1 MKRTEGGNGA
11 RTRTRRRVLGA
22 AALGLAVVSLPAVAD
37 ALRLELADA
46 TRNDAVRS
54 YDIAPGPLGDT
65 LNRVARRAGVV
76 FTFEPSLVSG
86 KRSAGV
92 RGDFSV
98 REAFTAALQGS
109 GLELRIDEAGGYTLR
124 RAPVQ
129 PLPALGDDSSSI
141 HQLEAIQVRAKR
153 FHEIGPLPGLGLTK
167 EEIPGNVQSLT
178 AADIRNAHAVSV
190 ADLLNSTM
198 QSVNV
203 NDYQGNPFQMDV
215 NYRGFTASPQ
225 LGTPQGLSVFIDGI
239 RVNEPFGD
247 VVNWDMIPMNA
258 LSGFDVFPGSNPIFG
273 LGTLGGAFSMRT
285 KSGFD
290 SPGVEAEL
298 LTGAFG
304 RNQLLVSGGWNN
316 GNVGLFG
323 AGNFFVEDGWRDNS
337 PTKVNQ
343 VFGKGSYRSDRLDLN
358 LSSLYVWN
366 DLVGNGLIP
375 SQMYAQDRNGVFTSP
390 DTTKNRLLQL
400 QLSGSFI
407 VNDNFTITGQVYQR
421 DSNRRA
427 LGADVY
433 TELRGDYAR
442 RKLDPGEQYTCLYN
456 SSNKYGLPDYY
467 VVAFDP
473 NDWFSPAYPEF
484 LNFLIDYAT
493 NGVANPALLPDGAFN
508 ADLPDDYAAHAKYEF
523 DTWKNY
529 HQALFYVP
537 QAVTR
542 TPVLPGDPTSYSNG
556 EPSYTAGTWVGGSA
570 PRVPAGDIDVIGG
583 MTASFFYTP
592 DGVKHAVMTVTPF
605 NGDNCA
611 ATQQRDVTSQRG
623 ELTQRDPVTGNVLM
637 TDGFGTTR
645 PGVVEG
651 TPTAV
656 LTNTRIEQIIHGASM
671 QLNWNYDRH
680 KFMVGASVDRAK
692 ARYGSG
698 QMLGLLDAERNA
710 YLAPDE
716 IRDQYAAADE
726 EVRNND
732 FAGTSIT
739 KSLYASET
747 WSPVETVHLTGAVRF
762 NHTRVKNVLASR
774 SYGFTVFDLAQ
785 YEAYP
790 NFYDICVNGVC
801 PTTGYRVPDLARIV
815 NPAETE
821 HFTYR
826 SLNPSFGGTWQARPD
841 LNVYGNWARG
851 ARTPSVIELGCALD
865 HTLVSLGGNKYIEK
879 GLLENRSCSL
889 PSTLSGDPYLP
900 QIRAETIDFGM
911 RGRWG
916 DNIEWNLGAYRTDLK
931 DDIYLVTYPGN
942 RSFFD
947 SIGDT
952 RRQGI
957 EAGMTA
963 QLGKARLR
971 LNYALTD
978 ATFQESFVMAA
989 NDNSSATLE
998 PYCNASGQCIYDL
1011 DDPVGRIRVKP
1022 GNRMPGIPLHNLNAT
1037 LSYEVTD
1044 KWTVGLT
1051 AIAHSTAYV
1060 RGNENNEHREGV
1072 VRQVPVDIY
1081 DGNGAVIGQQM
1092 ISLQPTG
1099 NKGSV
1104 PGHVVFNVHTSYKLT
1119 SEWTLGMR
1127 INNLLDKEY
1136 FSAGRLG
1143 VNPFSPSIHGA
1154 IGPDGYNH
1162 NSSDWL
1168 STNFLAPGARRGI
1181 WLTLSYQLD
1190 PR

>member
-1 MKRTEGGNGA
+1 MRRSADTGA
-11 RTRTRRRVLGA
+11 CTGRKVLGA
-22 AALGLAVVSLPAVAD
+22 IMLGLVAGSTPAAAD
-37 ALRLELADA
+37 ALRLEPAEA
-46 TRNDAVRS
+46 TRNDPVRH

-86 KRSAGV
+86 KRSTGV
-92 RGDFSV
+92 RGDLSV
-98 REAFTAALQGS
+98 RDAFSAALQGS
-109 GLELRIDEAGGYTLR
+109 GLEIRVDEAGGYTLR
-124 RAPVQ
+124 KAPVQ
-129 PLPALGDDSSSI
+129 PLPALGDDTSSV
-141 HQLEAIQVRAKR
+141 HRLKEIQVRAKR

-178 AADIRNAHAVSV
+178 AEDIRNAHSVSI

-290 SPGVEAEL
+290 SPGVDAEL

-304 RNQLLVSGGWNN
+304 RNQLQVSGGWNN
-316 GNVGLFG
+316 GSAGLFG

-337 PTKVNQ
+337 PSKVNQ

-375 SQMYAQDRNGVFTSP
+375 GQMYAQDRNGVFTSP

-407 VNDNFTITGQVYQR
+407 VNDNFTITGQVYR
-421 DSNRRA
+421 RNSDRRA

-433 TELRGDYAR
+433 TEHRGDYAR
-442 RKLDPGEQYTCLYN
+442 RKLDPGEEYTCLYN
-456 SSNKYGLPDYY
+456 STNKYGLPDYY

-484 LNFLIDYAT
+484 LDFLMDYVN
-493 NGVANPALLPDGAFN
+493 NGVADPSLLPAGAFN
-508 ADLPDDYAAHAKYEF
+508 ADLPDDYAAHAISEF
-523 DTWKNY
+523 TIWKNY
-529 HQALFYVP
+529 HQYLFYGP
-537 QAVTR
+537 QASGFTTVN
-542 TPVLPGDPTSYSNG
+542 PGETTAYSNG
-556 EPSYTAGTWVGGSA
+556 EPAYYNAVWVGGSA
-570 PRVPAGDIDVIGG
+570 PRVPAGDVDVLGG
-583 MTASFFYTP
+583 MTGNFFYTP
-592 DGVKHAVMTVTPF
+592 DGVKHAVMVINPL
-605 NGDNCA
+605 NGDKCA
-611 ATQQRDVTSQRG
+611 ASQTRDVTSEKG
-623 ELTQRDPVTGNVLM
+623 ELTQRDPVTGGVLV

-651 TPTAV
+651 VPTAV
-656 LTNTRIEQIIHGASM
+656 LTRTRIEQLVLGASM
-671 QLNWNYDRH
+671 QLNWNLDRH
-680 KFMVGASVDRAK
+680 KFMVGASIDSAK
-692 ARYGSG
+692 ASYGSG

-716 IRDQYAAADE
+716 ILDQYAAADE

-762 NHTRVKNVLASR
+762 NHTRVRNVLASR
-774 SYGFTVFDLAQ
+774 SHGFTVFDLSQ

-790 NFYDICVNGVC
+790 NFYDICIDGVC
-801 PTTGYRVPDLARIV
+801 PATGYRVPDLARVV

-821 HFTYR
+821 AFTYR
-826 SLNPSFGGTWQARPD
+826 SLNPSVGGTWQARPD
-841 LNVYGNWARG
+841 LNIYGNWARG

-865 HTLVSLGGNKYIEK
+865 RTPVSMGGNKYIEK

-911 RGRWG
+911 RGSWG
-916 DNIEWNLGAYRTDLK
+916 ENIEWNLGAYRTNLK

-957 EAGMTA
+957 EAGISA
-963 QLGKARLR
+963 RLGKARVR

-978 ATFQESFVMAA
+978 ATFQDTFIMAS

-998 PYCNASGQCIYDL
+998 PYCNASGQCIYDR
-1011 DDPVGRIRVKP
+1011 DEPVGRIRVKP

-1037 LSYEVTD
+1037 LSYDVTD
-1044 KWTVGLT
+1044 RWTVGLT

-1072 VRQVPVDIY
+1072 VRQVPVNTY
-1081 DGNGAVIGQQM
+1081 NGSGVITGTQM
-1092 ISLQPTG
+1092 VSLQPTG

-1104 PGHVVFNVHTSYKLT
+1104 PGHVVFNFQTSYKLT
-1119 SEWTLGMR
+1119 PEWTFGMR
-1127 INNLLDKEY
+1127 INNVLDKEY

-1154 IGPDGYNH
+1154 IGPDGFNH

-1168 STNFLAPGARRGI
+1168 SANFLAPGARRGI
-1181 WLTLSYQLD
+1181 WLSLSYQFD